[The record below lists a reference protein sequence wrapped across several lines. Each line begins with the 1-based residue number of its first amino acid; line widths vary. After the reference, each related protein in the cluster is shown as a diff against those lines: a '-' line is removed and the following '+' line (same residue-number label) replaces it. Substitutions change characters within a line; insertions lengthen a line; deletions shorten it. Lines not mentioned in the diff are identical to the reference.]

1 MIKQIKRL
9 IFPTLI
15 LLIVLAFYL
24 LNKDINKYSK
34 IIEEHEIRIDSQK
47 NVLLFQ
53 AARLRDL
60 ENRIVKFQI
69 KEYDRYNQLDKNTLR
84 IIIGQIKHYEW
95 T

>member
-1 MIKQIKRL
+1 MINLIKKL

-34 IIEEHEIRIDSQK
+34 IIQEHQIRIDSQK

-53 AARLRDL
+53 GARLRDL
-60 ENRIVKFQI
+60 ENRIENLQI
-69 KEYDRYNQLDKNTLR
+69 KQYVRYN
-84 IIIGQIKHYEW
+84 
-95 T
+95 

>member
-1 MIKQIKRL
+1 MQVKGKKIAEMIKKL

-53 AARLRDL
+53 GARLRDL
-60 ENRIVKFQI
+60 ENRIGKFQI
-69 KEYDRYNQLDKNTLR
+69 KEYARYK
-84 IIIGQIKHYEW
+84 
-95 T
+95 

>member
-1 MIKQIKRL
+1 MIKKL

-53 AARLRDL
+53 GARLRDL
-60 ENRIVKFQI
+60 ENRIGKLQI
-69 KEYDRYNQLDKNTLR
+69 KQYATYK
-84 IIIGQIKHYEW
+84 
-95 T
+95 

>member
-1 MIKQIKRL
+1 MRSLPSPTSFL
-9 IFPTLI
+9 IFPILI

-53 AARLRDL
+53 GARLRDL
-60 ENRIVKFQI
+60 ENRIGKLQI
-69 KEYDRYNQLDKNTLR
+69 KQYAKYK
-84 IIIGQIKHYEW
+84 
-95 T
+95 

>member
-34 IIEEHEIRIDSQK
+34 IIEEHQIRIDSQK

-53 AARLRDL
+53 DARLRDL
-60 ENRIVKFQI
+60 ENRIGQFQI
-69 KEYDRYNQLDKNTLR
+69 KEYVRYNLLDKNTL
-84 IIIGQIKHYEW
+84 
-95 T
+95 

>member
-1 MIKQIKRL
+1 MLEMIKQIKRL

-53 AARLRDL
+53 GARLRDL

-69 KEYDRYNQLDKNTLR
+69 KEYARYNQLDKNTL
-84 IIIGQIKHYEW
+84 
-95 T
+95 

>member
-53 AARLRDL
+53 GARLRDL
-60 ENRIVKFQI
+60 ENRIGKLQI
-69 KEYDRYNQLDKNTLR
+69 KQYAKYK
-84 IIIGQIKHYEW
+84 
-95 T
+95 

>member
-1 MIKQIKRL
+1 MQVKGKKIAEMIKKL

-53 AARLRDL
+53 GARLRDL
-60 ENRIVKFQI
+60 EKLSNFSK
-69 KEYDRYNQLDKNTLR
+69 KEYRVVYK
-84 IIIGQIKHYEW
+84 
-95 T
+95 

>member
-1 MIKQIKRL
+1 MIKKL

-34 IIEEHEIRIDSQK
+34 IIEEHETRINAQK

-53 AARLRDL
+53 GARLKDL
-60 ENRIVKFQI
+60 ENRIGKFQI
-69 KEYDRYNQLDKNTLR
+69 KQYAKYK
-84 IIIGQIKHYEW
+84 
-95 T
+95 

>member
-1 MIKQIKRL
+1 MLGMIKKL

-53 AARLRDL
+53 GARLRDL
-60 ENRIVKFQI
+60 ENRIGKLQI
-69 KEYDRYNQLDKNTLR
+69 KQYATYK
-84 IIIGQIKHYEW
+84 
-95 T
+95 

>member
-1 MIKQIKRL
+1 MIKKL

-34 IIEEHEIRIDSQK
+34 IIEEHETRINAQK

-53 AARLRDL
+53 GARLKDL
-60 ENRIVKFQI
+60 ENRIGKLQI
-69 KEYDRYNQLDKNTLR
+69 KQYATYK
-84 IIIGQIKHYEW
+84 
-95 T
+95 

>member
-1 MIKQIKRL
+1 VQAREKKIAEMINLIKKL

-34 IIEEHEIRIDSQK
+34 IIQEHQIRIDSQK

-53 AARLRDL
+53 GARLRDL
-60 ENRIVKFQI
+60 ENRIENLQI
-69 KEYDRYNQLDKNTLR
+69 KQYVRYN
-84 IIIGQIKHYEW
+84 
-95 T
+95 